1 MLDRHHWGNFIRRSM
16 QALNNDSARRFGL
29 SLFLMTAVLEALWQW
44 VTIYVIIPPGDS
56 PKQNASFVILLVEK
70 ISLTD
75 IVLLQNFLMIDIF
88 VGLQER

>member
-1 MLDRHHWGNFIRRSM
+1 MLDRHHWGNFIGRSM
-16 QALNNDSARRFGL
+16 QALNNDSAGGFGL

-44 VTIYVIIPPGDS
+44 VTIYVMIPLGNS
-56 PKQNASFVILLVEK
+56 PKQNVILVILLVEK

-88 VGLQER
+88 VWLQEG